1 MMILSHSTELIS
13 IHMVVKIFKA
23 IIKLGALTFFIY
35 RFATGSGD
43 IYADKAMKAYEKEK
57 YEKAINLLKKSLNRK
72 RKEVSDT
79 DIYNLLI
86 VCAAE
91 IDDTELIVEF
101 IREAE
106 FKNAMTASGYVILSR
121 IYSKRSYPSSQ
132 IENILHKALHL
143 DPNHALSY
151 GQLGIL
157 YINKDLPKKAIEKL
171 EKAIELDPNEVSF
184 YTNLAIAYYKLDD
197 LDSAMFYFDKAEPL
211 DPEYVNKLKLM
222 IS

>member
-1 MMILSHSTELIS
+1 MFLSQATDLIS
-13 IHMVVKIFKA
+13 IHMIVKIFKA
-23 IIKLGALTFFIY
+23 IIKLGALAFFIY
-35 RFATGSGD
+35 RFATRSGD

-57 YEKAINLLKKSLNRK
+57 YQKTIDLLKKSLTKK

-91 IDDTELIVEF
+91 LGDDEMIIEL

-106 FKNAMTASGYVILSR
+106 SKNAMTASGYVILSK
-121 IYSKRSYPSSQ
+121 IYSKLSYPISQ
-132 IENILHKALHL
+132 IENIIHKALHL

-151 GQLGIL
+151 GQLGVL
-157 YINKDLPKKAIEKL
+157 YINRDLPKKAIEKL
-171 EKAIELDPNEVSF
+171 EKAIELDPNEVGYF
-184 YTNLAIAYYKLDD
+184 TNIAIAYYTLGD
-197 LDSAMFYFDKAEPL
+197 LDSAKFYFDKAEPL
-211 DPEYVNKLKLM
+211 DPEYVSKLRLM